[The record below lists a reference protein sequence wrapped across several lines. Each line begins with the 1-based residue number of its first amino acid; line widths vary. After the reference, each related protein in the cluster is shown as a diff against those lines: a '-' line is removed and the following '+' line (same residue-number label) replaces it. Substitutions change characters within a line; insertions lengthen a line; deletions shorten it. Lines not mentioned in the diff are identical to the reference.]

1 MNQVQDHRVFMDIQ
15 VIHRKKER
23 TPGPMSI
30 QPIAELQ
37 HEIEESPQVSPS
49 LCIAPVEGERLARL
63 LIARNG
69 HEQTDTPF
77 SLFILTSSVASF
89 LPRHLTEFPVLHLQF
104 IIALVEVNDIPRALA
119 ESAIRILSM
128 PVLLALEQIKLKVGT
143 VGGGRHSLANQP
155 KPLLRPDY
163 L

>member
-1 MNQVQDHRVFMDIQ
+1 MDIQ

-23 TPGPMSI
+23 PPGPMSI
-30 QPIAELQ
+30 QPIAVLQ

-49 LCIAPVEGERLARL
+49 LCVAPVEGERLAHSR
-63 LIARNG
+63 IARNG

-77 SLFILTSSVASF
+77 SLFILTSSVALL
-89 LPRHLTEFPVLHLQF
+89 LPCHLTKFPVLRLQF
-104 IIALVEVNDIPRALA
+104 IIALVKVNNIPRALA
-119 ESAIRILSM
+119 QSAIRILSM
-128 PVLLALEQIKLKVGT
+128 PVLLALEQIKLEVGT
-143 VGGGRHSLANQP
+143 VGGSRRGLANQP

>member
-49 LCIAPVEGERLARL
+49 LCVAPVEGERLARS

-89 LPRHLTEFPVLHLQF
+89 LPRHLTKFPVLRLQF

-119 ESAIRILSM
+119 QSAIRILSM

-143 VGGGRHSLANQP
+143 VGGG
-155 KPLLRPDY
+155 
-163 L
+163 